1 MVGAAK
7 SAPWFACDSSP
18 VSPQRRTALI
28 SIFAACVLIAVK
40 LIAGIAS
47 HSLGLLSEAA
57 HSGTDLIAALLTFV
71 ALGVAAQP
79 ADPGHP
85 YGHGKA
91 EHLAAL
97 AEAAILVAA
106 SLVIAWRALWRLF
119 GLAHGQVDPRWWALV
134 VIGGVMVIDA
144 VRAAASY
151 RAGRR
156 YRSAALQAN
165 ALHFASDFAGS
176 GAVLLG
182 LVAARAGYHWADSA
196 AALFVAALVLLVA
209 SRLMRLNVDVLMD
222 RVPPDAQEAALAAIA
237 SLEPAVELRRLRMR
251 QAAGRQFADVV
262 IGVPPGAAVGQGHAA
277 ADAVEEAVHSALP
290 DSDVVVHVEPRQD
303 EAALRERV
311 LAAAQRVPRVREIHN
326 LTVLRVGRATEVS
339 LHLKLPGDLP
349 LEEAHEVATAV
360 ERAIVDSVPEVDAV
374 QTHLE
379 PLAEAGEGRSVDD
392 STPDHALVERIVR
405 EVTGGPPRALRF
417 LRTDEG
423 LLAHLT
429 LCLDPGTPLAEAH
442 ARASEIEERIRNERP
457 EISDVI
463 VHTEP

>member
-1 MVGAAK
+1 
-7 SAPWFACDSSP
+7 
-18 VSPQRRTALI
+18 VSPQRRTALV
-28 SIFAACVLIAVK
+28 SIFAACLLIAVK
-40 LIAGIAS
+40 LVAGIAS

-71 ALGVAAQP
+71 AVGVAAQP
-79 ADPGHP
+79 ADRGHA

-106 SLVIAWRALWRLF
+106 SLVIAWRALWRLV

-134 VIGGVMVIDA
+134 VIGGVMVVDA
-144 VRAAASY
+144 VRASISY

-182 LVAARAGYHWADSA
+182 LVAARAGYHWAESA
-196 AALFVAALVLLVA
+196 AALFVAGLVLLA
-209 SRLMRLNVDVLMD
+209 AGRLMRLNVDVLMD
-222 RVPPDAQEAALAAIA
+222 RVPPEAQEAALAAIA
-237 SLEPAVELRRLRMR
+237 SVDPPVELRRLRMR

-277 ADAVEEAVHSALP
+277 ADAVEEAVHGALP
-290 DSDVVVHVEPRQD
+290 ESDVVVHVEPRQD
-303 EAALRERV
+303 ESALRERV

-326 LTVLRVGRATEVS
+326 LTVLRVGDATEAS

-349 LEEAHEVATAV
+349 LEEAHEVATEV

-379 PLAEAGEGRSVDD
+379 PFAEAGEGRSAEEDAAAD
-392 STPDHALVERIVR
+392 RALVDRIVR
-405 EVTGGPPRALRF
+405 EATGAPPRELRF

-429 LCLDPGTPLAEAH
+429 LCLDPGTSLAEAH
-442 ARASEIEERIRNERP
+442 ARASEIEERIRTERP

>member
-1 MVGAAK
+1 
-7 SAPWFACDSSP
+7 
-18 VSPQRRTALI
+18 VSPQRRTALV
-28 SIFAACVLIAVK
+28 SIVAACVLIGVK

-79 ADPGHP
+79 ADPGHA

-97 AEAAILVAA
+97 AEAAILVGA
-106 SLVIAWRALWRLF
+106 SLVIAWRAIWRLV
-119 GLAHGQVDPRWWALV
+119 GLAHGQVDPRWWTLV
-134 VIGGVMVIDA
+134 VIGGVMLLDA
-144 VRAAASY
+144 VRAGISY

-196 AALFVAALVLLVA
+196 AALFVAVLVLLAA
-209 SRLMRLNVDVLMD
+209 SRLMRVNVDVLMD
-222 RVPPDAQEAALAAIA
+222 RVPPEAQAAALAAIA
-237 SLEPAVELRRLRMR
+237 SLEPPVELRRLRMR

-277 ADAVEEAVHSALP
+277 ADAVEEAVHGALP
-290 DSDVVVHVEPRQD
+290 ESDVVVHVEPRQD
-303 EAALRERV
+303 DAALRERA

-326 LTVLRVGRATEVS
+326 LTVLRVGPATEVS

-349 LEEAHEVATAV
+349 LEEAHEIATEV

-379 PLAEAGEGRSVDD
+379 PLAEAGEGRSVDED
-392 STPDHALVERIVR
+392 AAADRVLVERIVR
-405 EVTGGPPRALRF
+405 EATGGPPRELRF
-417 LRTDEG
+417 LRTDDG
-423 LLAHLT
+423 LLAYLT
-429 LCLDPGTPLAEAH
+429 LCLDPGTPLADAH
-442 ARASEIEERIRNERP
+442 ARASEIEERIRKARP

>member
-1 MVGAAK
+1 
-7 SAPWFACDSSP
+7 

-28 SIFAACVLIAVK
+28 SILAACVLIAVK
-40 LIAGIAS
+40 LVAGIAS
-47 HSLGLLSEAA
+47 DSLGLLSEAA

-79 ADPGHP
+79 ADRGHP

-97 AEAAILVAA
+97 AEAALLVAA
-106 SLVIAWRALWRLF
+106 SLVIAWRALWRLV
-119 GLAHGQVDPRWWALV
+119 GLAHGQVDPRWWTLV
-134 VIGGVMVIDA
+134 VIGGVMVVDA
-144 VRAAASY
+144 VRAVVSY
-151 RAGRR
+151 RSGRR

-196 AALFVAALVLLVA
+196 AALFVAALVLLA
-209 SRLMRLNVDVLMD
+209 AGRLMRLNVDVLMD
-222 RVPPDAQEAALAAIA
+222 RVPPDAQAAALAAIA

-277 ADAVEEAVHSALP
+277 ADAVEEAVHDALP

-303 EAALRERV
+303 EAALRERA

-326 LTVLRVGRATEVS
+326 LTVLRVGQATEVS

-349 LEEAHEVATAV
+349 LEEAHEVATEV

-379 PLAEAGEGRSVDD
+379 PLAEAGEGRSADD
-392 STPDHALVERIVR
+392 DPVADRALVERIVR
-405 EVTGGPPRALRF
+405 EATGGPPRELRF

-429 LCLDPGTPLAEAH
+429 LCLDPGTSLAEAH

>member
-1 MVGAAK
+1 
-7 SAPWFACDSSP
+7 

-28 SIFAACVLIAVK
+28 SILAACVLIAVK
-40 LIAGIAS
+40 LVAGIAS

-97 AEAAILVAA
+97 AEAAILVGA

-119 GLAHGQVDPRWWALV
+119 DLAQGQVDPRWWTLV
-134 VIGGVMVIDA
+134 VIGGVMVVDA
-144 VRAAASY
+144 VRASISY

-196 AALFVAALVLLVA
+196 AALFVAVLVLLAA

-222 RVPPDAQEAALAAIA
+222 RVPPDAQEAALAAISA
-237 SLEPAVELRRLRMR
+237 LEPAVELRRLRMR

-303 EAALRERV
+303 DAALRERV
-311 LAAAQRVPRVREIHN
+311 LAAAQRVPSVREIHN
-326 LTVLRVGRATEVS
+326 LTVLRVGPATEVS

-349 LEEAHEVATAV
+349 LEEAHEVATEV
-360 ERAIVDSVPEVDAV
+360 ERAIVDSVPEVDTV

-392 STPDHALVERIVR
+392 STADRALVERIVR
-405 EVTGGPPRALRF
+405 EVTGGPPRELRF

>member
-1 MVGAAK
+1 
-7 SAPWFACDSSP
+7 

-28 SIFAACVLIAVK
+28 SILAACVLIAVK
-40 LIAGIAS
+40 LVAGIAS
-47 HSLGLLSEAA
+47 DSLGLLSEAA

-79 ADPGHP
+79 ADRGHP

-97 AEAAILVAA
+97 AEAALLVAA
-106 SLVIAWRALWRLF
+106 SLVIAWRALWRLV

-134 VIGGVMVIDA
+134 VIAGVMVVDA
-144 VRAAASY
+144 VRALLSY

-196 AALFVAALVLLVA
+196 AALFVAALVLLA
-209 SRLMRLNVDVLMD
+209 AGRLMRLNVDVLMD
-222 RVPPDAQEAALAAIA
+222 RVPPDAQAAALAAIA

-277 ADAVEEAVHSALP
+277 ADAVEEAVHGALP

-303 EAALRERV
+303 EAALRERA

-326 LTVLRVGRATEVS
+326 LTVLRVGQATEVS
-339 LHLKLPGDLP
+339 LHLKLPGELP
-349 LEEAHEVATAV
+349 LEEAHEVATQV

-374 QTHLE
+374 QTHVE
-379 PLAEAGEGRSVDD
+379 PLAEAGEGRSADDD
-392 STPDHALVERIVR
+392 SAADRTLVERIVR
-405 EVTGGPPRALRF
+405 EATGGPPRELRF

-429 LCLDPGTPLAEAH
+429 LCLDPGTSLAEAH